1 MGADKAIHMTDMA
14 FAGSDTLATSRT
26 IALAIQRNPFDLILC
41 GRNSNDA
48 ETGQV
53 GPEIAEI
60 LHIPHVSNARKLD
73 FVDDGQKVLVERV
86 TDQGYETIRCPLPA
100 LVTVAEGISEEKFAS
115 KAELD
120 SVQDEVVE
128 EIGAGQLWSDQSLFG
143 TIGSPTR
150 VEEIRLIEPDRLGVT
165 IEDTNP
171 KEAARR
177 VVAGLRDRL
186 AARPTGA
193 KRVDDL
199 PRHKG
204 NTQGAIWVMTEV
216 TGSELRRVTFEMIGK
231 ARELVQRTQGEIV
244 AVLLGQGVQEHV
256 KAVAAFGADRALI
269 LGSDVVA
276 HPASRSAAVTLAKAM
291 ADRRP
296 YAVLIPSTINGRD
309 LAGRVAAR
317 LGLGLTG
324 DCIDLETNENGELVQ
339 LKPAL
344 GGGNVVAP
352 ILSRTRPYM
361 ATMRPGLLDTLD
373 PNWDLDLSPEYIEW
387 SGGELNDIEILGVHS
402 EEDAEGLELE
412 TARVVLAVG
421 MGAGSPENI
430 PTIEALAQS
439 IGASLAATRDVTDA
453 GWLPKQ
459 IQVGLT
465 GRAISPELYI
475 AVGIRGDFNHMVG
488 IQKAGT
494 IVGINNNPN
503 PRRTPILH
511 AADFC
516 IVGDWQSY
524 LAPLVE
530 SLRELLHQ
538 S

>member
-1 MGADKAIHMTDMA
+1 MRIIVCIKQVPVLSRIKFDYEKKAIVREGVPLEVNSFDNLAVSKVVDLKKQLDGEVTVITMGSPQAREASLQCLAVGADKAIHMTDRA
-14 FAGSDTLATSRT
+14 FAGSDTLA
-26 IALAIQRNPFDLILC
+26 IQRNPFDPILC

-120 SVQDEVVE
+120 SVQGEVVE

-216 TGSELRRVTFEMIGK
+216 TGSELRRVTFEMISK
-231 ARELVQRTQGEIV
+231 VRELAQRTQGEVV
-244 AVLLGQGVQEHV
+244 AVLVGQGAQEHV
-256 KAVAAFGADRALI
+256 KAVAVYGADGALI

-276 HPASRSAAVTLAKAM
+276 HPASRSAAVAW
-291 ADRRP
+291 RRP
-296 YAVLIPSTINGRD
+296 WQIGGHMPS
-309 LAGRVAAR
+309 
-317 LGLGLTG
+317 
-324 DCIDLETNENGELVQ
+324 
-339 LKPAL
+339 
-344 GGGNVVAP
+344 
-352 ILSRTRPYM
+352 
-361 ATMRPGLLDTLD
+361 
-373 PNWDLDLSPEYIEW
+373 
-387 SGGELNDIEILGVHS
+387 
-402 EEDAEGLELE
+402 
-412 TARVVLAVG
+412 
-421 MGAGSPENI
+421 
-430 PTIEALAQS
+430 
-439 IGASLAATRDVTDA
+439 
-453 GWLPKQ
+453 
-459 IQVGLT
+459 
-465 GRAISPELYI
+465 
-475 AVGIRGDFNHMVG
+475 
-488 IQKAGT
+488 
-494 IVGINNNPN
+494 
-503 PRRTPILH
+503 
-511 AADFC
+511 
-516 IVGDWQSY
+516 
-524 LAPLVE
+524 
-530 SLRELLHQ
+530 
-538 S
+538 

>member
-1 MGADKAIHMTDMA
+1 
-14 FAGSDTLATSRT
+14 
-26 IALAIQRNPFDLILC
+26 
-41 GRNSNDA
+41 
-48 ETGQV
+48 
-53 GPEIAEI
+53 
-60 LHIPHVSNARKLD
+60 
-73 FVDDGQKVLVERV
+73 
-86 TDQGYETIRCPLPA
+86 
-100 LVTVAEGISEEKFAS
+100 
-115 KAELD
+115 
-120 SVQDEVVE
+120 
-128 EIGAGQLWSDQSLFG
+128 
-143 TIGSPTR
+143 
-150 VEEIRLIEPDRLGVT
+150 
-165 IEDTNP
+165 
-171 KEAARR
+171 
-177 VVAGLRDRL
+177 
-186 AARPTGA
+186 
-193 KRVDDL
+193 
-199 PRHKG
+199 
-204 NTQGAIWVMTEV
+204 
-216 TGSELRRVTFEMIGK
+216 
-231 ARELVQRTQGEIV
+231 
-244 AVLLGQGVQEHV
+244 
-256 KAVAAFGADRALI
+256 
-269 LGSDVVA
+269 
-276 HPASRSAAVTLAKAM
+276 
-291 ADRRP
+291 
-296 YAVLIPSTINGRD
+296 
-309 LAGRVAAR
+309 
-317 LGLGLTG
+317 
-324 DCIDLETNENGELVQ
+324 
-339 LKPAL
+339 
-344 GGGNVVAP
+344 
-352 ILSRTRPYM
+352 M